1 MERRRPAKQQQQQ
14 QCRRV
19 LISGCSSSRLLLIAA
34 IASLCVAMA
43 MMPTM
48 VDAVRC
54 PDKCFCQQRTVRCI
68 KQQLDKVPEMPPD
81 TSIIDLRYNHI
92 REVPTGAFEG
102 LQHLHTIFLN
112 ENQLTRVHSGAFR
125 ELPALKY
132 LYLNRNRIA
141 TIAPDAFTALN
152 RLHSMY
158 LHFNNLS
165 ALQPQTFTSMPSLER
180 LYLHGNQ
187 IKHLPEG
194 SFEGLPSLHRLRL
207 DDNALECDCSLLWF
221 VRTMQHPNRKALVAG
236 ATCATPPTLEGQPI
250 SAITEDD
257 FHCAKPEISTEPK
270 DIEVGYGQTAIFSC
284 KATGD
289 PRPDI
294 AWLADEQPIR
304 AESADGR
311 TTFLPDGSLRIDEV
325 VPSDA
330 GRYRCVARNALGST
344 RSRSARLTVNNEVV
358 ESEAEAP
365 KFLRTPADQRELLE
379 GDPIVLDCVVTGAPT
394 PSIMWKFNGEGIQ
407 NGRIKLFGNGS
418 LILPAS
424 TLDDNG
430 VYTCCAGNA
439 LGNVSVNVT
448 VVVNARPP
456 VTSSGGP
463 SPTAPSSTSSIASG
477 GATSSPRPPN
487 GATPLPKPSPN
498 ARIIA
503 TGSTPTDSGS
513 GRHSAPPR
521 IVLGPEN
528 QNVNIGST
536 LTLECEADGN
546 PLPHIWWK
554 KDGLA
559 VNESG
564 QIYFSDDAIELT
576 IDHVQESDAGTY
588 VCVAE
593 NELGIAELEAEVV
606 VINVGPPRFLFEP
619 YDLDAI
625 EGTTIEMP
633 CKAENDDILQ
643 IKWQKDGRTITPKDK
658 YRLSAAGSLFVSNV
672 TQTDEGRYECSLVNK
687 YGRATASGRLTVK
700 KKSEAL
706 PGDQYV
712 RIAIAEASRE
722 VDMAI
727 NQTIGRL
734 FGSPANGT
742 RYHGDLFRIV
752 RFPSGPA
759 REIARAAEV
768 YERALA
774 IVRRHIGSGA
784 NLTTN
789 TSDFRYQ
796 DFLSPEYLDLLEQL
810 SGCMAHRITP
820 NCSDLCFHAK
830 YRSLDGT
837 CNNYQHPTWGSSL
850 TGFGRLLPPVY
861 ENGFNSPIGWNRST
875 LYNGFRKPSARLVST
890 SLISTERITPD
901 ERITHMVMQWGQF
914 LDHDLDHAIPSV
926 TSESWDGVDCKKTC
940 EYAAPCY
947 PIDIPPG
954 DPRIRNRRC
963 IDFVRSSAICGSGM
977 TSIFFGSVQPREQIN
992 QLTAFIDASQVY
1004 GYTETFGQELRNLTT
1019 EEGLLRDGP
1028 RFPQQK
1034 PLLPFSAPTDGMDCR
1049 RDLDESQINCFTA
1062 GDIRVNEQLG
1072 LTAMHTV
1079 WMREHN
1085 RLAGEL
1091 HRINP
1096 HWDGDRLYYES
1107 RKIVGAI
1114 MQHITYEHWLPLVI
1128 GDQGMAQLGAYAGYD
1143 PTVNPAILNEFATA
1157 AFRFGHSLI
1166 NPVLH
1171 RLNAS
1176 YQPITQG
1183 HLPLHKAFFTPWRLM
1198 YEGGV
1203 DPLLRGLYS
1212 VPAKLKKPDQNLNTD
1227 LTERLFEVAHAV
1239 ALDLAAINIQRSRDH
1254 AIPGYNEYRRQCGM
1268 TLASTFDELAG
1279 EISDPVVRRKLEE
1292 LYGHP
1297 SNIDLWVGGI
1307 LEDQLSGAKMG
1318 PLFTCILVQQFRA
1331 LREGDRFWYE
1341 NEVFKP
1347 EQLAQIRRSSLGRV
1361 LCDNGDNITTITENV
1376 FVLPGKQAGYK
1387 RCEEI
1392 PQLNLEHW
1400 VDCTD
1405 CSRHHKRY
1413 ERPYPPPA
1421 VTVAQATAP
1430 RRRRS
1435 LPRTRRALPAKGDVL
1450 GAAEINAS
1458 PKPTRFALNENHLSE
1473 RGQDL
1478 DEDDNVDEAG
1488 RFDDDDMN
1496 EERIEGLEA
1505 LIESFQKSMKQMR
1518 RKVRRLEQ
1526 QCSAAVVAVAAVS
1539 AGTGATVNPAKGKP
1553 HGHCVDNKGIKRLNN
1568 EIWMRDDCTKCECEH
1583 HQISCETE
1591 RCAELICENGLV
1603 LVKDPGKCCPAC
1615 IDAADDTGTV
1625 ATVPRADV
1633 SQ

>member
-1 MERRRPAKQQQQQ
+1 MARRHNV
-14 QCRRV
+14 RRTQ
-19 LISGCSSSRLLLIAA
+19 ISGRCSGSLLLIAV
-34 IASLCVAMA
+34 IALVCIAMTTVEA
-43 MMPTM
+43 
-48 VDAVRC
+48 AGC
-54 PDKCFCQQRTVRCI
+54 PSMCSCQQRTVRCV
-68 KQQLDKVPEMPPD
+68 KQQLDNVPEMPAD

-92 REVPTGAFEG
+92 REVHSGAFDG

-112 ENQLTRVHSGAFR
+112 ENQLTKISSGAFR
-125 ELPALKY
+125 NLPSLKY
-132 LYLNRNRIA
+132 LYLNRNRIS
-141 TIAPDAFTALN
+141 TIAPDAFVALN

-165 ALQPQTFTSMPSLER
+165 TMEPQTFTNMPSLER

-194 SFEGLPSLHRLRL
+194 SFERLPSLRRLRL
-207 DDNALECDCSLLWF
+207 DGNALECDCSLLWF
-221 VRTMQHPNRKALVAG
+221 VRTMQQPNRKALVDG
-236 ATCATPPTLEGQPI
+236 AACTTPATLEGQPI

-257 FHCAKPEISTEPK
+257 FHCAKPEIIVEPR
-270 DIEVGYGQTAIFSC
+270 DIEISYGQTAVFSC
-284 KATGD
+284 KTTGD
-289 PRPDI
+289 PKPSI
-294 AWLADEQPIR
+294 SWFLEEQPLK
-304 AESADGR
+304 ESADGR

-330 GRYRCVARNALGST
+330 GQYRCSARNALGSV
-344 RSRSARLTVNNEVV
+344 RSRNARLTVNNEVV

-365 KFLRTPADQRELLE
+365 KFLQTPANQHDLLE
-379 GDPIVLDCVVTGAPT
+379 GDPVVLDCVVTGAPT
-394 PSIMWKFNGEGIQ
+394 PSILWKFNGENIQ

-418 LILPAS
+418 LILPMS
-424 TLDDNG
+424 TLDDG
-430 VYTCCAGNA
+430 GIYTCYAGNA
-439 LGNVSVNVT
+439 LGNISVNVT
-448 VVVNARPP
+448 VIVNARLPTLP
-456 VTSSGGP
+456 AALASATSPFTSSTP
-463 SPTAPSSTSSIASG
+463 ETDSTTQLPSSV
-477 GATSSPRPPN
+477 
-487 GATPLPKPSPN
+487 TPLPKPSAKPSLETAIPESN
-498 ARIIA
+498 AI
-503 TGSTPTDSGS
+503 PTANLEPE
-513 GRHSAPPR
+513 APPR
-521 IVLGPEN
+521 ILLGPEN

-546 PLPHIWWK
+546 PLPHLWWK
-554 KDGLA
+554 KDGLP
-559 VNESG
+559 VNETN
-564 QIYFSDDAIELT
+564 QVYYSDDAIELT
-576 IDHVQESDAGTY
+576 VDHVQESDAGTY

-606 VINVGPPRFLFEP
+606 VVNVGPPQFLFEP

-633 CKAENDDILQ
+633 CKAEKDDILQ

-658 YRLSAAGSLFVSNV
+658 YRISAAGSLFVSNI
-672 TQTDEGRYECSLVNK
+672 TQLDEGRYECSLLNK
-687 YGRATASGRLTVK
+687 YGRATASGMLTVK
-700 KKSEAL
+700 KKAEAL

-712 RIAIAEASRE
+712 CIAIAEASRE

-727 NQTIGRL
+727 NQTIGRM
-734 FGSPANGT
+734 FGSKGNGT

-768 YERALA
+768 YERALV
-774 IVRRHIGSGA
+774 IIRRHIESGA

-789 TSDFRYQ
+789 TTDFRYQ
-796 DFLSPEYLDLLEQL
+796 DYLSPEYLDLLEQL
-810 SGCMAHRITP
+810 SGCMAHRVTP

-850 TGFGRLLPPVY
+850 TGFERMLPPIY
-861 ENGFNSPIGWNRST
+861 ENGFNSPIGWNRSM
-875 LYNGFRKPSARLVST
+875 LYHGFSKPSARLVST
-890 SLISTERITPD
+890 TLISTGRITPD
-901 ERITHMVMQWGQF
+901 DRITHMVMQWGQF

-947 PIDIPPG
+947 PIEIPAG

-963 IDFVRSSAICGSGM
+963 IDFVRSSAICGSGI
-977 TSIFFGSVQPREQIN
+977 TSIFFGTVQPREQIN

-1004 GYTETFGQELRNLTT
+1004 GYTETFAQELRNLTT

-1028 RFPQQK
+1028 QFPQQK
-1034 PLLPFSAPTDGMDCR
+1034 SLLPFSAPTDGMDCR

-1072 LTAMHTV
+1072 LTTMHII
-1079 WMREHN
+1079 WLREHN

-1091 HRINP
+1091 RRINP

-1107 RKIVGAI
+1107 RKIVGAL
-1114 MQHITYEHWLPLVI
+1114 MQHITYDHWLPLVL
-1128 GDQGMAQLGAYAGYD
+1128 GAQGMEQLGSYAGYD
-1143 PTVNPAILNEFATA
+1143 PTVNPSIYNEFATA

-1176 YQPITQG
+1176 YQPIPQG

-1254 AIPGYNEYRRQCGM
+1254 AIPGYNAYRAQCG
-1268 TLASTFDELAG
+1268 LPVAKSFEDLRG
-1279 EISDPVVRRKLEE
+1279 EISDAEVREKLEK

-1297 SNIDLWVGGI
+1297 DNIDLWVGGI
-1307 LEDQLSGAKMG
+1307 LEDQLPGAKVG
-1318 PLFTCILVQQFRA
+1318 PLFACILVKQFRA
-1331 LREGDRFWYE
+1331 LRAGDRFWYE

-1347 EQLAQIRRSSLGRV
+1347 EQLAQIKRASLARV
-1361 LCDNGDNITTITENV
+1361 ICDNGDNITTITEDV
-1376 FVLPGKQAGYK
+1376 FILPAKQTGGYR
-1387 RCEEI
+1387 RCEQI
-1392 PQLNLEHW
+1392 APLNLEHW

-1413 ERPYPPPA
+1413 EQPYPPPA
-1421 VTVAQATAP
+1421 LLVQQQQQQ

-1435 LPRTRRALPAKGDVL
+1435 TSRIRRAIPVKGDPL
-1450 GAAEINAS
+1450 LDEAGNSDATS
-1458 PKPTRFALNENHLSE
+1458 KPTHFALNENHLDQRAS
-1473 RGQDL
+1473 
-1478 DEDDNVDEAG
+1478 DDDMDGDDVDES
-1488 RFDDDDMN
+1488 RFVDDDMN

-1518 RKVRRLEQ
+1518 RKIRRLEQ
-1526 QCSAAVVAVAAVS
+1526 QCSAAVLAVAAVTANGG
-1539 AGTGATVNPAKGKP
+1539 AGGAGSSIINPAKGKP
-1553 HGHCVDNKGIKRLNN
+1553 HGHCVDSKGIKRLNN

-1603 LVKDPGKCCPAC
+1603 LVKEQGKCCPAC
-1615 IDAADDTGTV
+1615 IVAEDGATV
-1625 ATVPRADV
+1625 ATIRDNGTG
-1633 SQ
+1633 Q